1 MAFSREGLTIDW
13 VARVVRKSVL
23 NPTLVAPIVLAL
35 FAAEKNGQLAAHVS
49 RAALSK
55 SKNAGLASLILGT
68 ALCINSYLNR
78 QSQNNWTA
86 PSQWDWKK
94 EIVVITGGSNG
105 FGARMAQML
114 LERNAETTIVILDFA
129 PLRWTPPSG
138 SRVHYIQADLSST
151 EVIKDVCERVRTE
164 IGDPTIL
171 INNAGLC
178 RGFTLMDA
186 TYDDVEKTVQTN
198 LLAPILLSK
207 EFLPHMARHNHGHIV
222 NVSSIS
228 ALVPVPTMVDYSAT
242 KAGVKAMHEVRS
254 PVPDAK
260 FGKIKLRPYPY

>member
-78 QSQNNWTA
+78 QSQNNWAA